1 VTTEICIGAGRHRD
15 PVRRASK
22 FLTLSEP
29 SDKQMDVAL
38 LTVGD
43 ELLAGD
49 TENTNASWLS
59 RQLTAAGA
67 TVTRVLTV
75 PDDRSVIADAV
86 ARYHD
91 AFDAVIVTGGI
102 GGTPDDVT
110 KAGVAQAFDRGL
122 VVPDDVRAQLEA
134 KAERFAANNPEV
146 VSRYDVELDL
156 DAWASVPEGG
166 EALLTDESFA
176 AGCVVDDVYV
186 LPGIPDELKAM
197 FETVADE
204 FDGTRTAETIHTPA
218 PEGALVDAVT
228 AARDRFDVA
237 VGSYPRK
244 DDDPGR
250 LKITGDDPAA
260 VADATAWLRERIETQ

>member
-1 VTTEICIGAGRHRD
+1 
-15 PVRRASK
+15 
-22 FLTLSEP
+22 
-29 SDKQMDVAL
+29 MDVAL

-75 PDDRSVIADAV
+75 PDSEPVIADAA
-86 ARYHD
+86 ARYRE

-110 KAGVAQAFDRGL
+110 KAGVAQAFGRDL
-122 VVPDDVRAQLEA
+122 VVPADVRAHLEA
-134 KAERFAANNPEV
+134 KADQFAADNPEMV
-146 VSRYDVELDL
+146 DRYDMDLDL

-166 EALLTDESFA
+166 QALLTDESFA
-176 AGCVVDDVYV
+176 VGCVVENVYV
-186 LPGIPDELKAM
+186 LPGVPEELKAM
-197 FETVADE
+197 YATVADA
-204 FDGTRTAETIHTPA
+204 FGGDRTTETIYTPA
-218 PEGALVDAVT
+218 PEGALVGAITT
-228 AARDRFDVA
+228 ARERFDVA

-244 DDDPGR
+244 ADAPGR
-250 LKITGDDPAA
+250 VKVTGDDPAA
-260 VADATAWLRERIETQ
+260 VADAAAWLRERIETE

>member
-1 VTTEICIGAGRHRD
+1 
-15 PVRRASK
+15 
-22 FLTLSEP
+22 
-29 SDKQMDVAL
+29 MNVAL

-49 TENTNASWLS
+49 TENTNASWLG

-75 PDDRSVIADAV
+75 PDDESVIAGAV
-86 ARYHD
+86 TRYHE

-110 KAGVAQAFDRGL
+110 KAGVARAFDRAL

-134 KAERFAANNPEV
+134 KAEQFATNNPEMV
-146 VSRYDVELDL
+146 DRYEMELDL
-156 DAWASVPEGG
+156 DAWAAVPEGA

-176 AGCVVDDVYV
+176 AGCVLEDVYV
-186 LPGIPDELKAM
+186 FPGIPDELKAM
-197 FETVADE
+197 FDTVADE
-204 FDGTRTAETIHTPA
+204 FDGTRTAETIRTPA
-218 PEGALVDAVT
+218 PEGALVEAVT
-228 AARDRFDVA
+228 AAGDQFDVA

-244 DDDPGR
+244 NGEPGR
-250 LKITGDDPAA
+250 VKVTGDDPAA
-260 VADATAWLRERIETQ
+260 VVDAAAWLRERIETQ

>member
-1 VTTEICIGAGRHRD
+1 ME
-15 PVRRASK
+15 
-22 FLTLSEP
+22 
-29 SDKQMDVAL
+29 VAL

-49 TENTNASWLS
+49 TENTNASWLG

-91 AFDAVIVTGGI
+91 SFDAVIVTGGI

-122 VVPDDVRAQLEA
+122 VVPDDVRARLEA
-134 KAERFAANNPEV
+134 KAEQFAANNPEM
-146 VSRYDVELDL
+146 VSRYDMDLDL
-156 DAWASVPEGG
+156 DAWASVPEG
-166 EALLTDESFA
+166 AKPLLTDESFA
-176 AGCVVDDVYV
+176 AGCVLDDVYV
-186 LPGIPDELKAM
+186 LPGIPDELKTM
-197 FETVADE
+197 FHTIADE
-204 FDGTRTAETIHTPA
+204 FDGTRTTETIHTPA
-218 PEGALVDAVT
+218 PEGALVAAVT
-228 AARDRFDVA
+228 TAGDRFDVA

-244 DDDPGR
+244 DDHPGR
-250 LKITGDDPAA
+250 VKVTGDDPAA
-260 VADATAWLRERIETQ
+260 VADAIAWLRERIETR